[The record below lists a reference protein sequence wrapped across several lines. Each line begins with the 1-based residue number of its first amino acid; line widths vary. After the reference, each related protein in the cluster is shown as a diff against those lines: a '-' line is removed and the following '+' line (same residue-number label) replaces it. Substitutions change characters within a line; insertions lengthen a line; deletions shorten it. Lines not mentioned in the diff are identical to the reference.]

1 MKWNKGSDMTMRK
14 SIAAVAFTLIE
25 LLVVIAI
32 IAILAGMLLP
42 VLGKAKDE
50 ALRIHCVDSV
60 KQLGLAMQMYA
71 DDNNSLLPM
80 PHGSVPWTD
89 LNPPPWSEPLAAYYN
104 NTNLLRCP
112 ALCQCF
118 EKSPY
123 NYFMGARAPYVLAG
137 NIASV
142 SFKDIR
148 LPAAYILSGDCNYPF
163 DTTDAD
169 PDNYS
174 QDTLFDTRYLPSRVH
189 NGTLNVLFADGH
201 ARNYRAFST
210 NDMTFSYDEPG
221 VPWAAVTAQ

>member
-1 MKWNKGSDMTMRK
+1 MRK
-14 SIAAVAFTLIE
+14 SIAAGAFTLIE

-50 ALRIHCVDSV
+50 SVRIRCVGSL
-60 KQLGLAMQMYA
+60 KQLGLAMQMYG

-80 PHGSVPWTD
+80 PHGSVAWGD
-89 LNPPPWSEPLAAYYN
+89 VNPPPWSEPLAAYYN
-104 NTNLLRCP
+104 NTNILCCA

-118 EKSPY
+118 DKSPY

-137 NIASV
+137 DDASV
-142 SFKDIR
+142 SLKSIL
-148 LPAAYILSGDCNYPF
+148 LPAAYVLSGDCNYPF
-163 DTTDAD
+163 EATDAD

-174 QDTLFDTRYLPSRVH
+174 QDTLFDSVYLPSRVH
-189 NGTLNVLFADGH
+189 NGTLNVFFADGH

-210 NDMTFSYDEPG
+210 NDMTFSYDEAG
-221 VPWAAVTAQ
+221 VPWAAVAAQ